1 MIIYNIINHKK
12 LFTPIIIFLKLN
24 NDIRQLILKR
34 YGVETFEIIFFI
46 PFILPLLLYF
56 RYFTIFRRLLG
67 FYGNRF
73 LRKFDLVVIAL
84 KN

>member
-24 NDIRQLILKR
+24 NDTRQLILKR
-34 YGVETFEIIFFI
+34 LKLFF
-46 PFILPLLLYF
+46 LYRSF
-56 RYFTIFRRLLG
+56 CPCYFTFVTLFRRLLG